1 MFTFRLNTIGGQ
13 TEVRLELYTEF
24 TGTKLGSGTVHS
36 SGTSIV
42 VYRVRRKTGEVPV
55 PLKHSSFSL
64 YKKVSNLI
72 YPRVLWFKVFLSS
85 AERYRYLLA
94 VGVY

>member
-1 MFTFRLNTIGGQ
+1 MLNTIGGQ

-55 PLKHSSFSL
+55 PLKHYSL
-64 YKKVSNLI
+64 
-72 YPRVLWFKVFLSS
+72 VFI
-85 AERYRYLLA
+85 RRLA
-94 VGVY
+94 I